1 MLAATRNFVYNTFF
15 ILSLLFVF
23 ILLPFG
29 VSFSFYC
36 LLEYLYFFYC
46 IFADKLDK

>member
-23 ILLPFG
+23 HSIAFWSIFIFFI
-29 VSFSFYC
+29 VSLRTNWINNVKSN
-36 LLEYLYFFYC
+36 
-46 IFADKLDK
+46 I

>member
-29 VSFSFYC
+29 VS
-36 LLEYLYFFYC
+36 LFFF
-46 IFADKLDK
+46 IVSLRTNWINNVKSNI

>member
-29 VSFSFYC
+29 VSLFF
-36 LLEYLYFFYC
+36 LLYLC
-46 IFADKLDK
+46 KQIG